1 MKMNKMLGFYE
12 LPKIGLPCIPWRKF
26 EKDIELDPL
35 LLWTVRTAVL
45 EGNDFNLPR
54 KVGVE
59 AKEAYDFA
67 AEQEA
72 RLKEKGLVVTYP
84 YFIAIKSGTLEV
96 SANRVVIEAVYEDLW
111 NLVTNN
117 DKDVTVIAVDGDIVI
132 EGEDD
137 FFDDDELKELIQQSM
152 KIRGKFRDALNQGNS
167 VLLEW
172 SFAYNTNK
180 DKERIGEKYLVF
192 YEVREI

>member
-26 EKDIELDPL
+26 EKGMELDPS

-45 EGNDFNLPR
+45 DGNDLNLPR

-67 AEQEA
+67 VEQEN
-72 RLKEKGLVVTYP
+72 RLQKKGLVVTYP
-84 YFIAIKSGTLEV
+84 YFIALKSGTLEV

-111 NLVTNN
+111 NFVTNN
-117 DKDVTVIAVDGDIVI
+117 DKAVTVIAADGDIFI
-132 EGEDD
+132 EGEEG
-137 FFDDDELKELIQQSM
+137 FFYDDELKELLQQSM
-152 KIRGKFRDALNQGNS
+152 KIRGKFRDILTQGNS
-167 VLLEW
+167 ILSEW

-180 DKERIGEKYLVF
+180 AKERIGEKYLVF